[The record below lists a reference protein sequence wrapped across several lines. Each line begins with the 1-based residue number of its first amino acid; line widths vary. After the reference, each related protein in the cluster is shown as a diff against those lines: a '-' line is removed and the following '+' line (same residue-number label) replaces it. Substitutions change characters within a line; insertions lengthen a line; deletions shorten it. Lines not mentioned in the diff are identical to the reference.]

1 MSPRSL
7 VVALLLTAATL
18 AGTYL
23 LFFQLSQLFA
33 VGFTAMLVAVAI
45 DVPTSFVLSRVRVPR
60 AVALILVTL
69 LGLAFWTAL
78 GAWIG
83 PQVAAQFADLQQ
95 QVQTGLQNA
104 SDWLRANEPFSS
116 ALRMIPSAG
125 EVAPEP
131 GQIVYGTQQAL
142 VGGFGFLANL
152 LIVLF
157 VGFFL
162 AANPARYEEGL
173 LLLLPEAKRL
183 SFRRLLAAI
192 ARALRW
198 WLLARLLLMLFIGVL
213 FGVGLWILDIPLK
226 LPLAVLAALLN
237 FIPYVGPV
245 LAYVPILAVSLVGGI
260 EDALSVTLLYVSI
273 QLIESYLAEPLIEAR
288 TVTLPPALIIL
299 AQVLSVLW
307 LGFVG
312 VLLATPLLITAVVTV
327 QVLYVKRVLGE
338 DIDVAGQR

>member
-7 VVALLLTAATL
+7 VGALLLTAATL
-18 AGTYL
+18 AGVYL
-23 LFFQLSQLFA
+23 LFFQLSDLFA
-33 VGFTAMLVAVAI
+33 IGFTAILVAVAV
-45 DVPTSFVLSRVRVPR
+45 DVPTSFILRRVRVPR
-60 AVALILVTL
+60 ALALVLVTL
-69 LGLAFWTAL
+69 LGLGAWVAL

-83 PQVAAQFADLQQ
+83 PQITAQFSDLQE
-95 QVQTGLQNA
+95 QVQAGLRNA
-104 SDWLRANEPFSS
+104 GDWLGANEPFRSL
-116 ALRMIPSAG
+116 LRLTPSAG
-125 EVAPEP
+125 DVAPEA
-131 GQIVYGTQQAL
+131 GQIVRGTQQAL
-142 VGGFGFLANL
+142 LGSFGFVANL

-162 AANPARYEEGL
+162 AANPRRYEEGL
-173 LLLLPEAKRL
+173 LLLLPEAKRGPFL
-183 SFRRLLAAI
+183 RLLAAI

-213 FGVGLWILDIPLK
+213 FGIGLWVLDIPLK

-245 LAYVPILAVSLVGGI
+245 LAYVPILAVSLVVGV
-260 EDALSVTLLYVSI
+260 EAALYVSLLYVSI
-273 QLIESYLAEPLIEAR
+273 QTIESYLAEPLIEAR

-299 AQVLSVLW
+299 AQVLCVVW